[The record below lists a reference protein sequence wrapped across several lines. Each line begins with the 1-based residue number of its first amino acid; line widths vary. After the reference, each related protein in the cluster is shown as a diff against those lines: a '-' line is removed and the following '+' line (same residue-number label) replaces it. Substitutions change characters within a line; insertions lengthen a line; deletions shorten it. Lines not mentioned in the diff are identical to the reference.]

1 MKYYIL
7 ICISLS
13 ILLSCGTSRQNHG
26 IIDKQSTYIHSETG
40 GWEVFEVNSRGRS
53 IREMSKN
60 AKSKIVEE
68 LILYGYRG
76 IININPLLTN
86 PRALKAFEKSNTD
99 IIKIIIEDNDC
110 VRLYTKN
117 VEGRIGA
124 RSQSLNQATFLIK
137 VQVNAIRN
145 IVTEY
150 YENY

>member
-1 MKYYIL
+1 MKYYFL
-7 ICISLS
+7 FFISLS
-13 ILLSCGTSRQNHG
+13 IIVSCGTSRQNHG
-26 IIDKQSTYIHSETG
+26 IIEKQSTYIQSETG

-76 IININPLLTN
+76 KININPLLTN

-99 IIKIIIEDNDC
+99 IIEIIIKDNDC
-110 VRLYTKN
+110 VQLYTKN
-117 VEGRIGA
+117 VEGRIGP
-124 RSQSLNQATFLIK
+124 RSQSLNQSTFLIK
-137 VQVNAIRN
+137 VQVNTIRN